1 MPEPGP
7 AVVLPPGGQVHPEP
21 VPLHLGSR
29 ARGRHHHL
37 GAAPPT
43 HTPPPPPPAWDS
55 HGYTTQASQLTLT
68 SHALPLDQDPVI
80 GSRSIPAVSPPSAPP
95 PHPSV
100 TASSARWLTRPP
112 PVGVHVLVVVVT
124 PVTTAAETGPGVLDR
139 AGLPAPSPGLHQH
152 QGQDGQAHRH
162 QAQHQGGHRR
172 CLCWRETEAWI
183 RCIGR

>member
-21 VPLHLGSR
+21 VPLHLGCR

-43 HTPPPPPPAWDS
+43 HTPPPPPPAWGQS
-55 HGYTTQASQLTLT
+55 RLHNTGLTTGLT

-95 PHPSV
+95 PRPAV
-100 TASSARWLTRPP
+100 TASSARWLARPA
-112 PVGVHVLVVVVT
+112 PVAVLVVTLVT
-124 PVTTAAETGPGVLDR
+124 MITAAETAPGVLDR
-139 AGLPAPSPGLHQH
+139 AGLLAPSPGLHQP
-152 QGQDGQAHRH
+152 QGPGGQANRHHH
-162 QAQHQGGHRR
+162 QAKHQGGHWRGL
-172 CLCWRETEAWI
+172 CLAQN
-183 RCIGR
+183 

>member
-1 MPEPGP
+1 M
-7 AVVLPPGGQVHPEP
+7 LPPGGQVHPEP
-21 VPLHLGSR
+21 VPLHLGCR

-43 HTPPPPPPAWDS
+43 HTPPPPPPAWGQS
-55 HGYTTQASQLTLT
+55 RLHNTGLTTGLT

-95 PHPSV
+95 PRPAV
-100 TASSARWLTRPP
+100 TASSARWLTRPA
-112 PVGVHVLVVVVT
+112 PVAVI
-124 PVTTAAETGPGVLDR
+124 TTAETGPGLSDR
-139 AGLPAPSPGLHQH
+139 AELLPPSPGLHQH

-172 CLCWRETEAWI
+172 CLCWRETEAWL